1 MLFGESWMVST
12 CIDVIRAA
20 NRYTVTVQT
29 DFPDIRKKSTIR
41 SPNGSVLIIPREDPG
56 LVRFYVELPH
66 GTKSR
71 EVRLETIHEIA
82 RRIMHPYSLDF
93 KGYLSWSAY
102 SIGQRL
108 ASSMHQDY
116 HIFLTGDACHTHS
129 PKAGQGM
136 NVSLQDGYNIGWKLG
151 MVLSGKA
158 DPSLLK
164 TYVTEREKT
173 AQDLIDFDRRF
184 ARLFASDVD
193 HAATAKEFEEG
204 FTNSGKFTTG
214 LSANYEES
222 AITTESSKS
231 YSKTIANGMRFPTAQ
246 VIRYCDSIPLQLQK
260 VLRSDGRWRIIVFGG
275 QLENI
280 EKVNQVR
287 S

>member
-1 MLFGESWMVST
+1 MV
-12 CIDVIRAA
+12 RAF
-20 NRYTVTVQT
+20 NSCTVTVKT
-29 DFPDIRKKSTIR
+29 DFPDIRKKSTVR
-41 SPNGSVLIIPREDPG
+41 SPAGSVLIIPREDPD
-56 LVRFYVELPH
+56 LVRFYVELPK

-71 EVRLETIHEIA
+71 EVELQDIHKTARL
-82 RRIMHPYSLDF
+82 IMRPYTLDF
-93 KGYLSWSAY
+93 KGHLSWSAY

-116 HIFLTGDACHTHS
+116 RIFLTGDACHTHS

-164 TYVTEREKT
+164 TYISERQKT
-173 AQDLIDFDRRF
+173 ARDLIEFDRRF

-193 HAATAKEFEEG
+193 QAATAEEFQDE
-204 FTNSGKFTTG
+204 FIKSGEFTTG
-214 LSANYEES
+214 LSANYEDS
-222 AITTESSKS
+222 AITTKSSKS
-231 YSKTIANGMRFPTAQ
+231 HSKVIVNGMRFPTAQ
-246 VIRYCDSIPLQLQK
+246 VVRYCDSVPLQLLR
-260 VLRSDGRWRIIVFGG
+260 VLRSNGKWRIIVFGG

-280 EKVNQVR
+280 EKVNKV
-287 S
+287 SHSGNVALNPC